1 MIKCKLTFEQHDM
14 ISDAVWKYAEQFND
28 LDKRVEELQLL
39 ANYDLTAMNELLDM
53 LYLNSISNDMK
64 TVKETIANKAN
75 EILCD
80 PNYWDDYVDEV
91 C

>member
-28 LDKRVEELQLL
+28 LDERSEELQLL
-39 ANYDLTAMNELLDM
+39 VNYDHAAMNEVIDM
-53 LYLNSISNDMK
+53 LDLNSISNNMK
-64 TVKETIANKAN
+64 VVKEAIANKAD

-80 PNYWDDYVDEV
+80 PNCWDDYVDEA